1 MKPDKVTL
9 SLGVETANK
18 TAEAALES
26 NSNLMNKTL
35 LVLKKNRSQRKLDK
49 HRLVRQI
56 ITIHNQE

>member
-1 MKPDKVTL
+1 MIKMKPDKVTL

-49 HRLVRQI
+49 HRLV
-56 ITIHNQE
+56 